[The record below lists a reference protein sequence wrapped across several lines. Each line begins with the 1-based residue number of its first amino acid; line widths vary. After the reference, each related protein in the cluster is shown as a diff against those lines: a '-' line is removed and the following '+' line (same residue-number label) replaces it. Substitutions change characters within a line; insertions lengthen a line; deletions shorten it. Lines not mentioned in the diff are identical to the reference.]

1 MLVWYFNETASGPP
15 AIHCITVSHEM
26 GDINMRLLY
35 NELSSSPIPK
45 RFTMSEHDKFV
56 LERLADQL
64 KKWVGAIQK
73 RRPF

>member
-1 MLVWYFNETASGPP
+1 
-15 AIHCITVSHEM
+15 M